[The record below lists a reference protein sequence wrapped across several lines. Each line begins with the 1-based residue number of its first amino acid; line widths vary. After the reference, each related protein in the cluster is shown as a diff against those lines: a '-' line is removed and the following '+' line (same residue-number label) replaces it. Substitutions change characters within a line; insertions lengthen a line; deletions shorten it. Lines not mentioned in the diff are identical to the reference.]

1 MELISNV
8 YFKFKNYF
16 VAKTSAFTNS
26 KYAYPFIFLIC
37 FFESIIFP
45 IPQEVFMIP
54 MMSVNRAKIFTIATV
69 AVFGSVIGG
78 VIAYFIGFYLFDTVG
93 VYILDLYEL
102 NMSFDRFL
110 ENIESYGFIYVFIGG
125 FTLIPYKL
133 ITLSSG
139 FLAINIIVFVTAS
152 ILSRSIRFFIIA
164 FIIYKFGPTLM
175 REFEGKLTLYSLLIA
190 VILILFSV
198 LLINFI

>member
-1 MELISNV
+1 MQFRER
-8 YFKFKNYF
+8 YFNLKNYF
-16 VAKTSAFTNS
+16 VTKASAFTNS

-45 IPQEVFMIP
+45 IPQELFMIP
-54 MMSVNRAKIFTIATV
+54 MMSVNRAKIFTIALI

-78 VIAYFIGFYLFDTVG
+78 IIAYFIGFYLFDTIG
-93 VYILDLYEL
+93 IYILNLYNLSEGF
-102 NMSFDRFL
+102 NSFT
-110 ENIESYGFIYVFIGG
+110 ENIENYGFIYVFIGG

-139 FLAINIIVFVTAS
+139 FLSINIIIFIAAS

-164 FIIYKFGPTLM
+164 FIIYKFGPSLM
-175 REFEGKLTLYSLLIA
+175 KEFEGKLTFYSFLIA
-190 VILILFSV
+190 IILMLLSV
-198 LLINFI
+198 LLVNFI

>member
-26 KYAYPFIFLIC
+26 KYAYPFIFLVC

-102 NMSFDRFL
+102 NMSFDRVL

-125 FTLIPYKL
+125 FKL
-133 ITLSSG
+133 IQ
-139 FLAINIIVFVTAS
+139 
-152 ILSRSIRFFIIA
+152 
-164 FIIYKFGPTLM
+164 
-175 REFEGKLTLYSLLIA
+175 
-190 VILILFSV
+190 
-198 LLINFI
+198 